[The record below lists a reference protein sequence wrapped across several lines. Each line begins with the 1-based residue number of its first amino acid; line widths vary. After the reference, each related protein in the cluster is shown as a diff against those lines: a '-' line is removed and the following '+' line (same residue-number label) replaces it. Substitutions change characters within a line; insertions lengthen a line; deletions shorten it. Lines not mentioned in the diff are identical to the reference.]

1 MLKTRLWQGCR
12 GAAEVLTA
20 MAGVCLLA
28 LGAQTTAMAY
38 TINVTV
44 QGAGA
49 SGNPAG
55 FRWLVEE
62 DNTTQSVPGVSVNNS
77 IGTVIHKSYA
87 PVVASGHSSTNTATI
102 TVPDGKWYFV
112 SVMPDA
118 GFAIGGSTTLVNPLL
133 PFNFPSG
140 PVNLKI
146 IVTPEPIPTA
156 QIWVLAHVD
165 HNAINNV
172 PDQGEPGLGGFS
184 VIIHDDAGMVSQD
197 AFGNP
202 LGTQYDELMNV
213 TVMGAPGGLIK
224 TMSEA
229 DVGNP
234 TLNPYSLAVGE
245 ALIKYLPPGKYGC
258 QMIPPTG
265 TPWVQTATIEGTQ
278 VVDAWVKAGEPRAF
292 TEGFG
297 TGVWH
302 AFFGFVN
309 PTGTNYTTSTD
320 SRLPWLVTPP
330 AGTGS
335 ISGTLLFNH
344 FGAPPNNQVSFG
356 GAAVSEA
363 WVGLNDP
370 VTGQGLYAA
379 AANQNTG
386 EFAIANVPP
395 GTYQLVWWD
404 KPLDALFGFQTVTV
418 PPGGGGTGEAVAL
431 GNVLAFRWFGTHE
444 GFVFWD
450 DGGPTHIPDHVGNGF
465 MDPEEVGIENE
476 ILNLRY
482 RDGRIYQST
491 TTDPAGEYS
500 FGEVFPFFKWLVAE
514 LDYTRYKPTGMTA
527 VSDAGGV
534 FGSHLGWDYPSFDRL
549 TPQPQTSPNSWVDGT
564 TPSLAPLNNYWTG
577 NNYSR
582 TENSLPTTTPGGT
595 GATFPFLLQAIQ
607 NYLNQTTY
615 IDWGKTLYGPGENG
629 GISGMVYYVV
639 TAAEDDPRLAA
650 GEPWEPGIPRAVVN
664 LYKDTDNDGV
674 IDDVNGSGF
683 VEMSDVDNTPFGW
696 TGATGKGAE
705 DVDYN
710 SNGVFDP
717 GDAVQTA
724 ATDSWDDSPPTDCHQ
739 ILPDL
744 PGGPPAPCFDNYGT
758 WNQIRD
764 GVFDGGYAFTSY
776 FPDGISGATPERSLD
791 RGYYIVEG
799 ATPPGYLLLKE
810 ENKNVDFGDGY
821 VPGPDVIPPV
831 CVGTADNLGPNPPDG
846 APRVAAGGTSFVVP
860 AELTLFPG
868 VPAPFAGEIR
878 PFCSLRKVRVSDGFN
893 AAANF
898 WALTEVPKASRCVG
912 FVNNDLS
919 AEFNDASPIFG
930 EKTSPSWI
938 PCSFKDWNGNEI
950 LRVYSDEYGAYNA
963 LLPSSFTKN
972 VVTPTGVAP
981 NLITVCLNDPMMPS
995 VPGDPTSPRIPDP
1008 RYDPNYGQVCWT
1020 LHYNPGAT
1028 TYLDTPIVPIGAF
1041 VGYPYTAVD
1050 IEPAAGTPEVASV
1063 DGPTVGGGPVVC
1075 NSPGNGD
1082 TITIVSMGT
1091 VAVTNPQYN
1100 PTLPGPP
1107 TNPWNVPTV
1116 MRDYGFGPYVA
1127 GMSLVTV
1134 NGVPLTINP
1143 VNWSNAAI
1151 TATVPAG
1158 VTTGTVVVTRADTQ
1172 RTSTNGVTLH
1182 VLTSAECATGVRR
1195 VTAAPYPA
1203 TPIQDAIDVANSCD
1217 LILVAPGTYDEN
1229 PIVYKPVKLQGAGAS
1244 TVINAQPG
1252 NTLRLNNW
1260 HTKIRM
1266 LFGTPTTDPYVA
1278 NEAPG
1283 FMVLGTVPPG
1293 NGGIPFPASPN
1304 ACALIDGFFI
1314 QGSQA
1319 GGGIYVDN
1327 QVHYLQI
1334 SGNKVKANQGS
1345 YGGGITVGTPD
1356 IISSNTYIT
1365 IRDNEV
1371 VKNGGISGG
1380 GGVTLYQGSDH
1391 YTVTRNLISGN
1402 LTRQN
1407 GGGILHEGLSDHGL
1421 IERNKILFNEVFF
1434 GGQLGGDGGGIF
1446 LGSGAVAGA
1455 LGDGAGNV
1463 DIVGN
1468 LVQGNLAGSGFGGG
1482 IRAWGFNGTDVSVGG
1497 PDTYE
1502 LNIFNNMIVNN
1513 VAANAGGGVSLQ
1525 DTARVNIINTTIA
1538 DNDSTATAI
1547 STFAAGNANS
1557 TPQGAGLVGGY
1568 HSLVLRTALAAAGDP
1583 QTYANPRLE
1592 DSILWHNQSFYYDPM
1607 LNATKGGLVPNPAFP
1622 PNGYWDLQVAGTP
1635 APQVMNPQYC
1645 VLSDT
1650 TGYAGT
1656 NVSTDPLF
1664 VKEYDN
1670 ALVSAKV
1677 TDEGG
1682 NNISVRYSPI
1692 DYSAGDYHLSTISS
1706 GAFNLGRSTAFGT
1719 YPALTLDFDRQGR
1732 PQLVYPDA
1740 GADEL
1745 LPAYIPFVLDPV
1757 QNLVVGSGQPGPNF
1771 LGPTQFSWEPPSG
1784 VAPECLPL
1792 QYDLLRSTIASDFM
1806 SATCVAPDLTVPEAA
1821 DSVVPG
1827 PGEVFY
1833 YLVRDKSALC
1843 GENLGAR
1850 SDGTPRTG
1858 GVCHE

>member
-1 MLKTRLWQGCR
+1 
-12 GAAEVLTA
+12 
-20 MAGVCLLA
+20 
-28 LGAQTTAMAY
+28 
-38 TINVTV
+38 
-44 QGAGA
+44 
-49 SGNPAG
+49 
-55 FRWLVEE
+55 
-62 DNTTQSVPGVSVNNS
+62 
-77 IGTVIHKSYA
+77 
-87 PVVASGHSSTNTATI
+87 
-102 TVPDGKWYFV
+102 
-112 SVMPDA
+112 
-118 GFAIGGSTTLVNPLL
+118 
-133 PFNFPSG
+133 
-140 PVNLKI
+140 
-146 IVTPEPIPTA
+146 
-156 QIWVLAHVD
+156 
-165 HNAINNV
+165 
-172 PDQGEPGLGGFS
+172 
-184 VIIHDDAGMVSQD
+184 
-197 AFGNP
+197 
-202 LGTQYDELMNV
+202 
-213 TVMGAPGGLIK
+213 
-224 TMSEA
+224 
-229 DVGNP
+229 
-234 TLNPYSLAVGE
+234 
-245 ALIKYLPPGKYGC
+245 
-258 QMIPPTG
+258 
-265 TPWVQTATIEGTQ
+265 
-278 VVDAWVKAGEPRAF
+278 
-292 TEGFG
+292 
-297 TGVWH
+297 
-302 AFFGFVN
+302 
-309 PTGTNYTTSTD
+309 
-320 SRLPWLVTPP
+320 
-330 AGTGS
+330 
-335 ISGTLLFNH
+335 
-344 FGAPPNNQVSFG
+344 
-356 GAAVSEA
+356 
-363 WVGLNDP
+363 
-370 VTGQGLYAA
+370 
-379 AANQNTG
+379 
-386 EFAIANVPP
+386 
-395 GTYQLVWWD
+395 
-404 KPLDALFGFQTVTV
+404 
-418 PPGGGGTGEAVAL
+418 
-431 GNVLAFRWFGTHE
+431 
-444 GFVFWD
+444 
-450 DGGPTHIPDHVGNGF
+450 
-465 MDPEEVGIENE
+465 
-476 ILNLRY
+476 
-482 RDGRIYQST
+482 
-491 TTDPAGEYS
+491 
-500 FGEVFPFFKWLVAE
+500 
-514 LDYTRYKPTGMTA
+514 MTA

-534 FGSHLGWDYPSFDRL
+534 FGAHNGWVYPSFDRL
-549 TPQPQTSPNSWVDGT
+549 TPQPQTSPNSWLNGT
-564 TPSLAPLNNYWTG
+564 TPSLTPLNNYWTG
-577 NNYSR
+577 NNLSR
-582 TENSLPTTTPGGT
+582 TENSLPTSTPGGT

-615 IDWGKTLYGPGENG
+615 IDWGKTLYGPNENG

-664 LYKDTDNDGV
+664 LYKDTNNDGV
-674 IDDVNGSGF
+674 IDDVNGSGL

-696 TGATGKGAE
+696 SDGSGPKGPE
-705 DVDYN
+705 DVDYDLD
-710 SNGVFDP
+710 GVFDT

-776 FPDGISGATPERSLD
+776 FPDGISGAATERALD

-831 CVGTADNLGPNPPDG
+831 CVGTVDNLGPNPPDG
-846 APRVAAGGTSFVVP
+846 APRVAAGGSSFVVP
-860 AELTLFPG
+860 ADLTLFPG
-868 VPAPFAGEIR
+868 VPAPFAGTTR
-878 PFCSLRKVRVSDGFN
+878 PFCSLRKVRVSDGLN

-981 NLITVCLNDPMMPS
+981 NMITVCLNDPMMPS
-995 VPGDPTSPRIPDP
+995 VAGDPTSPRIPDP

-1050 IEPAAGTPEVASV
+1050 IEPAAGTPEIASV

-1075 NSPGNGD
+1075 NSPSNGD

-1158 VTTGTVVVTRADTQ
+1158 VTTGTIRVTRADTQ

-1182 VLTSAECATGVRR
+1182 VLTPAECATGVRR

-1229 PIVYKPVKLQGAGAS
+1229 PIVYKPLKLQGAGAS

-1252 NTLRLNNW
+1252 NTLRLNRW
-1260 HTKIRM
+1260 HTKIRT

-1283 FMVLGTVPPG
+1283 FMVLGTVPPL
-1293 NGGIPFPASPN
+1293 NGGIPFPAAPN
-1304 ACALIDGFFI
+1304 TCALIDGFFI

-1327 QVHYLQI
+1327 LVHYLQI

-1356 IISSNTYIT
+1356 IVSSNTYIT
-1365 IRDNEV
+1365 IRDNEI

-1391 YTVTRNLISGN
+1391 YTITRNLISGN

-1463 DIVGN
+1463 NIVGN
-1468 LVQGNLAGSGFGGG
+1468 LIQGNLAGSGFGGG
-1482 IRAWGFNGTDVSVGG
+1482 IRAWGYNGSDVSAGG

-1547 STFAAGNANS
+1547 STFAAGSANS

-1568 HSLVLRTALAAAGDP
+1568 HSLALRTALAAAGDP
-1583 QTYANPRLE
+1583 QTFANPRLE
-1592 DSILWHNQSFYYDPM
+1592 DSILWHNQSFYYDPT

-1622 PNGYWDLQVAGTP
+1622 PNGYWDLTVAGTP
-1635 APQVMNPQYC
+1635 APQIMNPQYC
-1645 VLSDT
+1645 DLSST
-1650 TGYAGT
+1650 AGYAAT

-1664 VKEYDN
+1664 VREYDN

-1692 DYSAGDYHLSTISS
+1692 DYSAGDYHLSTTSS

-1745 LPAYIPFVLDPV
+1745 IPAYIPFVLDPV

-1771 LGPTQFSWEPPSG
+1771 LGPTQFTWEAPAG

-1792 QYDLLRSTIASDFM
+1792 QYDLLRSTLASDFM
-1806 SATCVAPDLTVPEAA
+1806 SATCVAPNLTVPEAA
-1821 DSVVPG
+1821 DSTVPG

-1843 GENLGAR
+1843 GENLGTR